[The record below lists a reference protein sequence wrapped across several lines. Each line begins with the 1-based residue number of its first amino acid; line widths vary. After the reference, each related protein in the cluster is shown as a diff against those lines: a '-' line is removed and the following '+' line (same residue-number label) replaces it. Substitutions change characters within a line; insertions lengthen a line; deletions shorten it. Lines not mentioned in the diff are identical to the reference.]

1 MIFHKI
7 PKDIGLLDKY
17 KHVLSRVDSVRSIGH
32 IVSIT
37 GNIIRTSGPEVN
49 LHDICHIMSSIE
61 GEDSFLAEVVG
72 FEKGL
77 VLLAPLKEANG
88 VRPGSR
94 VVSLNEPLGVHINDH
109 LIGRCINALGLPIDG
124 RDKIITED
132 VHYLTKVPPPPL
144 ERPIIKDPLFL
155 GVRAIDAFLT
165 IGKGQRIG
173 IFSGSGVGKSTLLG
187 MIARYSKADVNVV
200 GLIGER
206 SREVNE
212 FVQEELGEHGLER
225 SILVVAAANESPMHK
240 IKASFLA
247 TTIAEYFR
255 DQGKDVLLLL
265 DSLTRLAMAQR
276 EIGLA
281 SSEPATTKGYP
292 PSVYSLI
299 PSLLE
304 RAGTAK
310 KGSITGVYTVL
321 VEADDINDPVS
332 DAVRGVMDGHI
343 LLDRELAHRSHFP
356 AIDVPLSIS
365 RVMKQVIP
373 KEDYDVAC
381 FLKELLS
388 VYKENEEIIQLGAY
402 SKGSDLLLD
411 QAIQI
416 KPVLDKFLKQSV
428 DDFSEPGSTLK
439 QMRSIYSLVSV
450 SSTRPQPLQR
460 VI

>member
-7 PKDIGLLDKY
+7 PKKIGLLDKY

-32 IVSIT
+32 VVSIT
-37 GNIIRTSGPEVN
+37 GNIIRASGPEVN
-49 LHDICHIMSSIE
+49 LHDTCHIISSIE
-61 GEDSFLAEVVG
+61 GEGYLLAEVIG

-77 VLLAPLKEANG
+77 VILAPLEELRG

-94 VVSLNEPLGVHINDH
+94 VISLNEPLGANINKH

-124 RDKIITED
+124 HNKIITQD
-132 VHYLTKVPPPPL
+132 IHYLNQKPPTPL
-144 ERPIIKDPLFL
+144 ERPVIREPLFL
-155 GVRAIDAFLT
+155 GIRAIDVFLT
-165 IGKGQRIG
+165 LGKGQRIG

-187 MIARYSKADVNVV
+187 MIARYSTADVNVI

-212 FVQEELGEHGLER
+212 FIQEELGEHGLKK
-225 SILVVAAANESPMHK
+225 SVLVVATANESPMHK
-240 IKASFLA
+240 IKASFLTA
-247 TTIAEYFR
+247 AIAEYFR
-255 DQGKDVLLLL
+255 DQGKSVLLLL

-281 SSEPATTKGYP
+281 SGEAATTKGYP

-310 KGSITGVYTVL
+310 KGSITGIYTVL

-343 LLDRELAHRSHFP
+343 LLDRELSNRGHFP
-356 AIDVPLSIS
+356 AINVPLSIS
-365 RVMKQVIP
+365 RVMKQVVSEE
-373 KEDYDVAC
+373 EDQMAS
-381 FLKELLS
+381 FLRKLLS

-402 SKGSDLLLD
+402 SKGSNLLLD
-411 QAIQI
+411 QAISI
-416 KPVLDKFLKQSV
+416 KPDLDRFLKQAI
-428 DDFSEPGSTLK
+428 DEFSDPESTLD
-439 QMRSIYSLVSV
+439 QMRSLYSLASASFTEQRV
-450 SSTRPQPLQR
+450 LQR
-460 VI
+460 AI